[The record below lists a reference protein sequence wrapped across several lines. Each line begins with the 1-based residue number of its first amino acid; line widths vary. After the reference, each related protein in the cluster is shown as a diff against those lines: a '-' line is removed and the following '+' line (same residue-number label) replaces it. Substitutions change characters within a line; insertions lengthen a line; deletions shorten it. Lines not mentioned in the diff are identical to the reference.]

1 MHSVHLIKSVL
12 SIAAS
17 SVTATTVID
26 HVTSRKRNR
35 RVDTVRCLQK
45 VCEAGTSRQSVVN
58 VLRQLEASGFG
69 TFITGRRGAESR
81 FEWREVEV

>member
-1 MHSVHLIKSVL
+1 MHSADLIKSVL

-17 SVTATTVID
+17 STTAAAVIA

-35 RVDTVRCLQK
+35 RVDTVRRLQG
-45 VCEAGTSRQSVVN
+45 VCGAGTSRQSVVN
-58 VLRQLEASGFG
+58 VFRQLESSGFG

-81 FEWREVEV
+81 FQWREVEV

>member
-1 MHSVHLIKSVL
+1 MHSVHLIKAVL

-17 SVTATTVID
+17 SATAAAVMT

-35 RVDTVRCLQK
+35 RVDTVRRLQEI
-45 VCEAGTSRQSVVN
+45 CEVGTSRQSVVN
-58 VLRQLEASGFG
+58 VLRQLESSGFG

-81 FEWREVEV
+81 FMWREVGV